1 MTHHFVLNIQP
12 QAQHDWDKCT
22 LRNPITGERPDF
34 IEMIANLV
42 GNETGAYLISINIDV
57 QVLEKV
63 ALGKTKTVALN
74 PSKANKQVTTQHQE
88 SIAS

>member
-12 QAQHDWDKCT
+12 QAQYDWDKCT

-34 IEMIANLV
+34 IEMIASEV

-57 QVLEKV
+57 QILEKV
-63 ALGKTKTVALN
+63 ALSKTKTVVLN
-74 PSKANKQVTTQHQE
+74 PSKANKQISTQHPE